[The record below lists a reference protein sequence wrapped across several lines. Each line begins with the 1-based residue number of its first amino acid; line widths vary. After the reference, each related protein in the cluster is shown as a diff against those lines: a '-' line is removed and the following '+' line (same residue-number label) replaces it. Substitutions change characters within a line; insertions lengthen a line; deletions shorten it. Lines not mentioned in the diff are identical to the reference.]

1 MPVIRHPRAAKS
13 CAQRVMAQRG
23 AALLL
28 AMLTVTLVASLAAAA
43 LWQQWR
49 SVAVETAERSRVQSG
64 WVLTGALDWARLI
77 LREDA
82 RSGGADHLSEPWALP
97 LEEARM
103 STFLA
108 ADRNNTAEGDDAF
121 LSGQIFD
128 LQSRLNVTNLVEA
141 NKVSEPALKAF
152 TKLFEQLNLPPVEL
166 GQMAENLRFALDNSP
181 ENLSKTQ
188 AYLVPQRVEQLG
200 WLGLTEATV
209 AALKPFVTVLPVR
222 TGLNMN
228 TASAEAI
235 YASVPGLDMAGAQ
248 RIVAARGRTH
258 FSTLA
263 DAGKVVPEFANLF
276 IDGQHSVSTR
286 FFEVQGRLRLEQNV
300 VMESSVLQRDGLKV
314 TTLSRRRM
322 VDSPETQAVVAAR
335 ARTPGQ

>member
-1 MPVIRHPRAAKS
+1 MRASRVIP
-13 CAQRVMAQRG
+13 QRG

-49 SVAVETAERSRVQSG
+49 SVAVEAAERSRVQSG

-108 ADRNNTAEGDDAF
+108 ADRSNTSEAEDAF

-152 TKLFEQLNLPPVEL
+152 TKLFEQLNLPPIEL

-181 ENLSKTQ
+181 ENLSKSQ
-188 AYLVPQRVEQLG
+188 AYLVPQRVEQLT
-200 WLGLTEATV
+200 WLGLSDTSV

-222 TGLNMN
+222 TSLNVN
-228 TASAEAI
+228 TASAETL
-235 YASVPGLDMAGAQ
+235 YASVPGLDMSGAQ
-248 RIVAARGRTH
+248 RIVTARGRTH
-258 FSTLA
+258 FSVLA
-263 DAGKVVPEFANLF
+263 DVGKLAPEFAGQF
-276 IDGQHSVSTR
+276 VEGQHSVASR
-286 FFEVQGRLRLEQNV
+286 FFEVQGRLRLGQNL
-300 VMESSVLQRDGLKV
+300 VMESSVVQRDGLKV

-322 VDSPETQAVVAAR
+322 VDSPEGQTSEGAASR
-335 ARTPGQ
+335 VPARQ

>member
-1 MPVIRHPRAAKS
+1 MGSGVS
-13 CAQRVMAQRG
+13 AQRG

-49 SVAVETAERSRVQSG
+49 SVAVEAAERSRVQSG

-108 ADRNNTAEGDDAF
+108 ADRSNTPENEDAF
-121 LSGQIFD
+121 LSGQILD

-141 NKVSEPALKAF
+141 NKVSETALKAF

-181 ENLSKTQ
+181 ENLSKSQ
-188 AYLVPQRVEQLG
+188 AFLVPQRVEQLG
-200 WLGLTEATV
+200 WLGLSDTTV

-222 TGLNMN
+222 TGLNVN

-248 RIVAARGRTH
+248 RLVAARARTH
-258 FSTLA
+258 FSNLA
-263 DAGKVVPEFANLF
+263 EAGKLVPEFAGQF
-276 IDGQHSVSTR
+276 VDGQHSVASR

-322 VDSPETQAVVAAR
+322 ANSPEVQGTDAA
-335 ARTPGQ
+335 AGQVPVRR